1 MASSITIPEFTAKS
15 IAEVEALSKEEL
27 NNYLTEKRAFEDA
40 TMSKKI
46 QDAIEAAGSDNVQKA
61 ELEKALHNFEVKQ
74 DEHFAMLKSAFEGK
88 FMKGNP
94 KLKSLKE
101 TLIEKKA
108 DIQRIIDKK
117 GESVNFTV
125 KAVGNMTSANISG
138 GDVPQSQRIAGFN
151 TIASRAPRL
160 LDLFTSANAT
170 SNKIDWVYQSGK
182 EGAAGGTAE
191 GILKNQ
197 IDFDLVVA
205 SQSVVKRT
213 AFVKVTTE
221 MLQDVDF
228 IQSEINNEL
237 VRELLKDV
245 EATAYSG
252 DNTGSNLNGVR
263 TVAAAFAAGTFAL
276 TVDNANNADVLA
288 VAVNQIKI
296 AEQGQPTHILMH
308 PSDVTAL
315 KLYKVSTTDRRYV
328 DRLMMIGSTLVFDGI
343 PIVETTLVTV
353 GEYLVGAFDL
363 ATMYTKEDMNIEI
376 GMDSDD
382 FTKNFRT
389 ILIEWRGALVVK
401 NNDRTAFV
409 KGVFATDAAA
419 LETI

>member
-1 MASSITIPEFTAKS
+1 MANSITIPEFTAKS

-27 NNYLTEKRAFEDA
+27 NQYLTEKRAFEDA

-46 QDAIEAAGSDNVQKA
+46 QDAIEAAGSDNVRKE

-94 KLKSLKE
+94 KLKSLRD
-101 TLIEKKA
+101 TLVEKKE

-125 KAVGNMTSANISG
+125 KAVGNITSSNISG
-138 GDVPQSQRIAGFN
+138 GDVPQAQRIAGFN
-151 TIASRAPRL
+151 VIASRMPRL
-160 LDLFTSANAT
+160 LDLFTPARAN

-191 GILKNQ
+191 GVLKNQ

-205 SQSVVKRT
+205 SQPVVKRT

-221 MLQDVDF
+221 MLSDVDF

-245 EATAYSG
+245 ESTAYDG
-252 DNTGSNLNGVR
+252 NGSAPNLNGVR
-263 TVAAAFAAGTFAL
+263 TVASAFAAGTFAN
-276 TVDNANNADVLA
+276 TVENANNADVLA
-288 VAVNQIKI
+288 VAMNQIKI
-296 AEQGQPTHILMH
+296 AEQGAPSHILMH

-315 KLYKVSTTDRRYV
+315 KMYKVSTTDRRYV
-328 DRLMMIGSTLVFDGI
+328 DRLMMAGSTLSLDGV
-343 PIVETTLVTV
+343 PIIETTLVDA
-353 GEYLVGAFDL
+353 GEYLVGNFPL
-363 ATMYTKEDMNIEI
+363 ATLYTKDDMQIEI

-419 LETI
+419 LETT